1 MRARGGHCLS
11 SIVGTGNHR
20 KSAPGALF
28 FLRQGGSDRIAGVGR
43 DLWMSSCSCGLLTLS
58 LSDIPPDVELCTQH
72 TSRCK
77 RSQTLVCCRASAF
90 TVVLA
95 TSCAALS
102 YVPSSLLVML
112 VLRSGFVFTH
122 HLSSG
127 LLFVQTLSCVSLRKS
142 PFSSLW

>member
-1 MRARGGHCLS
+1 M
-11 SIVGTGNHR
+11 
-20 KSAPGALF
+20 
-28 FLRQGGSDRIAGVGR
+28 
-43 DLWMSSCSCGLLTLS
+43 
-58 LSDIPPDVELCTQH
+58 
-72 TSRCK
+72 
-77 RSQTLVCCRASAF
+77 CCRASAF

>member
-58 LSDIPPDVELCTQH
+58 LSDIPLLAQPMASESLSQH
-72 TSRCK
+72 H
-77 RSQTLVCCRASAF
+77 
-90 TVVLA
+90 
-95 TSCAALS
+95 
-102 YVPSSLLVML
+102 
-112 VLRSGFVFTH
+112 VFE
-122 HLSSG
+122 
-127 LLFVQTLSCVSLRKS
+127 
-142 PFSSLW
+142 